1 MELALC
7 ILYGSL
13 LLELIFFHVPSV
25 ANTQVFF
32 NNDPSVLINY
42 NNYQYVFKWSKQQK
56 VLYLIIPHILNIL
69 AFFFPLL
76 MVFFHKNAWNTM
88 ATIGVFIAILGRLF
102 SFYAMLQI
110 RKNNSQENGQ
120 FELHTNEIFSI
131 SRNPIQLG
139 MYLFYIGICMINFE
153 YFLLIPFL
161 IYFFYNDFRIKIE
174 EDFLEV
180 KFKEAYFNYKFKTRR
195 YL

>member
-32 NNDPSVLINY
+32 TNDPSVLNNY
-42 NNYQYVFKWSKQQK
+42 NNYKYVFKWSQLQK
-56 VLYLIIPHILNIL
+56 VFYLIIPHILNIH

-76 MVFFHKNAWNTM
+76 VIFFQENAWNTM
-88 ATIGVFIAILGRLF
+88 ATIGVFIAILGRLL

-120 FELHTNEIFSI
+120 FELHTNGIFSI

-139 MYLFYIGICMINFE
+139 MYFFYIGVCLINLN
-153 YFLLIPFL
+153 YFLIIPFL

-180 KFKEAYFNYKFKTRR
+180 KFKETYCNYKFKTRR